1 MRLGRRIAAHSGLD
15 IAPRVLVWNFV
26 EYFAKRPMCPW
37 VLAVDCDMALI
48 IIRVR
53 IERCAGLVKLA
64 QCAKGRYAEAP
75 AKIVFTMQDV
85 VAKHDCMSMHGDCFE
100 AEILHE
106 RLQGIEANLGVV
118 IKLRDPSLVDC
129 RNGVET
135 LGQNLP
141 AEPRRGLKKCD
152 VKKPGRKP
160 FEQMGHHQ
168 PTRTASDDCQLNHA
182 PTQEPNATSS
192 KNEMP
197 SPYNTG

>member
-1 MRLGRRIAAHSGLD
+1 
-15 IAPRVLVWNFV
+15 
-26 EYFAKRPMCPW
+26 
-37 VLAVDCDMALI
+37 
-48 IIRVR
+48 
-53 IERCAGLVKLA
+53 VKLA
-64 QCAKGRYAEAP
+64 QCAKGRYAEAS
-75 AKIVFTMQDV
+75 AEIMFTMQDL

-106 RLQGIEANLGVV
+106 RLQGIEANVGVV

-152 VKKPGRKP
+152 VKKPRRKP
-160 FEQMGHHQ
+160 LEQMAHHQ

-182 PTQEPNATSS
+182 PPKNPMLRPKQIKCQALITQDRAGGARLQRVSAGFAVRLKPRRLGGGRSCHRSGRPFVQAA
-192 KNEMP
+192 
-197 SPYNTG
+197 